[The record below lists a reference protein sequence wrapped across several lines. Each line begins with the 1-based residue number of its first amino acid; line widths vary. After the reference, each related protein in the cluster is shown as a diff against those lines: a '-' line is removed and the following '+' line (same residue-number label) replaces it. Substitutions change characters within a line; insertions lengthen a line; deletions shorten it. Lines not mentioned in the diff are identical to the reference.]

1 VPPRLGRMG
10 DASQVSPLKDLLRK
24 SIKDDALPSPH
35 LRAERASDARSDE
48 PDLKQNRDK
57 AKVRARDS
65 AIRLLARREH
75 ARAEIKQKLRLRG
88 VDDQLATEVVD
99 DLTRQRLLSDERFA
113 EVFVR
118 SRAERGQG
126 PVRLR
131 AELRQLKLSPE
142 LIDLRVRS
150 AQVDWSQLASQI
162 RQRKFG
168 SKLPKVPAERAKQ
181 MRFLQYR
188 GFTAEQIRR
197 AMGASFEE
205 DHLLDADDSDSLES
219 GVE

>member
-1 VPPRLGRMG
+1 MGRSLN
-10 DASQVSPLKDLLRK
+10 DPF
-24 SIKDDALPSPH
+24 KDDALPD
-35 LRAERASDARSDE
+35 LDE
-48 PDLKQNRDK
+48 QGRRVK
-57 AKVRARDS
+57 AKSNARNS

-75 ARAEIKQKLRLRG
+75 ASAEIKQKLKFRG
-88 VDDQLATEVVD
+88 YDDQLAAEIVD

-142 LIDLRVRS
+142 LVESRIKRAD
-150 AQVDWSQLASQI
+150 VDWSALAREC

-168 SKLPKVPAERAKQ
+168 QKIPKVPAERAKQ

-188 GFTAEQIRR
+188 GFTAEQIRS

-205 DHLLDADDSDSLES
+205 DHLLDAEAEPVEPHSD
-219 GVE
+219 

>member
-1 VPPRLGRMG
+1 MRRRFSRKG
-10 DASQVSPLKDLLRK
+10 DASQVSPKVHIYR
-24 SIKDDALPSPH
+24 DDALP
-35 LRAERASDARSDE
+35 DSDE
-48 PDLKQNRDK
+48 PSRDK
-57 AKVRARDS
+57 ARSNARNS

-75 ARAEIKQKLRLRG
+75 AKAEIKQKLKIRG
-88 VDDQLATEVVD
+88 YDDELAMEVVD

-113 EVFVR
+113 EVFIR

-142 LIDLRVRS
+142 IIESRIKS
-150 AQVDWSQLASQI
+150 AGVDWTILAGAI

-168 SKLPKVPAERAKQ
+168 QKNPKESTERAKQ

-188 GFTAEQIRR
+188 GFTADQIRT
-197 AMGASFEE
+197 AMGTSFEE
-205 DHLLDADDSDSLES
+205 DYLLDAEADPTESD
-219 GVE
+219 